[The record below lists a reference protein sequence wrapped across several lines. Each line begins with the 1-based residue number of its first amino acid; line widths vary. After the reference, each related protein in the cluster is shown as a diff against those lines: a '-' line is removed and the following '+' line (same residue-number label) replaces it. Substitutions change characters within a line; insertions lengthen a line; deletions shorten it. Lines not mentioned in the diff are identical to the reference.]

1 MRFETTRWSV
11 VLAAG
16 RGDTT
21 GREALE
27 TLCQA
32 YWYPVYAFIRRQMRD
47 AEEARDL
54 TQAFF
59 LSIIERGDLGRV
71 RRERGRFRSF
81 LLAAARHFVSNDRAG
96 RRTLKRGGHITFE
109 PLAFDAAEQ
118 RYQREPADHQTPET
132 VFARQWALLLLEQ
145 TIADVRAEFVR
156 HGTIEEFERLKP
168 MLTGERPEG
177 GYGALAR
184 DLNKTE
190 GAVKVAVHR
199 LKKQFQMRLRERI
212 AETVSEPGQIDEELM
227 CLTEA
232 LFDRAL

>member
-1 MRFETTRWSV
+1 MGFETTRWSL

-16 RGDTT
+16 EGDTS
-21 GREALE
+21 GRAALE
-27 TLCQA
+27 ELFLA
-32 YWYPVYAFIRRQMRD
+32 FWYPVYALIRRQMHD

-96 RRTLKRGGHITFE
+96 RGTLKRGGHITFE

-132 VFARQWALLLLEQ
+132 VFARRWALLLLEQ
-145 TIADVRAEFVR
+145 TLADVRTEFVR
-156 HGTIEEFERLKP
+156 YGRREEFERLKP
-168 MLTGERPEG
+168 MLTGDRSEG
-177 GYGALAR
+177 GYQALAR

-199 LKKQFQMRLRERI
+199 LRKQFQKRLRERVS
-212 AETVSEPGQIDEELM
+212 ETVSERGQIEDELACLM
-227 CLTEA
+227 DA
-232 LFDRAL
+232 LSD